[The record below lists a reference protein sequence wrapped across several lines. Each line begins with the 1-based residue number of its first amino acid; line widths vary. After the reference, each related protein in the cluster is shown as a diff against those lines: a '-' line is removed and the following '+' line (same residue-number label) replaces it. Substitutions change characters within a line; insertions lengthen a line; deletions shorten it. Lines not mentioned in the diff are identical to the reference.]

1 MPSAGISFVQ
11 KTLSG
16 SFNVRNPHL
25 KKLLEEKDQ
34 DNDDVWSSITTNK
47 GSVQHLDFL
56 SQHEKD
62 VYKTAFE
69 IDQRWLIDLAA
80 QRTPYV
86 CQSQSLNVFIPA
98 DVHKKDLHQIHFQ
111 AWKKGIKSMYYLR
124 SMSIQRSDV
133 VSNMQQNSDIKID
146 NDNNYEECLS
156 CQ

>member
-1 MPSAGISFVQ
+1 M
-11 KTLSG
+11 
-16 SFNVRNPHL
+16 
-25 KKLLEEKDQ
+25 
-34 DNDDVWSSITTNK
+34 
-47 GSVQHLDFL
+47 

-62 VYKTAFE
+62 VYKSAFE
-69 IDQRWLIDLAA
+69 IDQRWLIDLVA
-80 QRTPYV
+80 QRTPYI

-133 VSNMQQNSDIKID
+133 VSNMGQSTNNISQENT
-146 NDNNYEECLS
+146 NDYEECLS

>member
-1 MPSAGISFVQ
+1 MCIRDS
-11 KTLSG
+11 
-16 SFNVRNPHL
+16 
-25 KKLLEEKDQ
+25 
-34 DNDDVWSSITTNK
+34 
-47 GSVQHLDFL
+47 
-56 SQHEKD
+56 
-62 VYKTAFE
+62 
-69 IDQRWLIDLAA
+69 
-80 QRTPYV
+80 
-86 CQSQSLNVFIPA
+86 IPA

>member
-1 MPSAGISFVQ
+1 MDTDEI
-11 KTLSG
+11 
-16 SFNVRNPHL
+16 
-25 KKLLEEKDQ
+25 
-34 DNDDVWSSITTNK
+34 WSSITTNK

-56 SQHEKD
+56 SDHEKD
-62 VYKTAFE
+62 VFKSAFE
-69 IDQRWLIDLAA
+69 VDQRWLIDLAA
-80 QRTPYV
+80 QRTPYI

-133 VSNMQQNSDIKID
+133 VSNMGQSTNNISQENT
-146 NDNNYEECLS
+146 NDYEECLS

>member
-1 MPSAGISFVQ
+1 M
-11 KTLSG
+11 
-16 SFNVRNPHL
+16 L
-25 KKLLEEKDQ
+25 KEKGK
-34 DNDDVWSSITTNK
+34 DNDEVWSSITTNK

-56 SQHEKD
+56 SDHEKD
-62 VYKTAFE
+62 VFKSAFE
-69 IDQRWLIDLAA
+69 VDQRWLIDLAA
-80 QRTPYV
+80 QRTPYI

-133 VSNMQQNSDIKID
+133 VSNMGQSTNNISQENT
-146 NDNNYEECLS
+146 NDYEECLS

>member
-1 MPSAGISFVQ
+1 MDTDEI
-11 KTLSG
+11 
-16 SFNVRNPHL
+16 
-25 KKLLEEKDQ
+25 
-34 DNDDVWSSITTNK
+34 WSSITTNK

-56 SQHEKD
+56 SDHEKD
-62 VYKTAFE
+62 VFKSAFE
-69 IDQRWLIDLAA
+69 VDQRWLIDLAA
-80 QRTPYV
+80 QRTPYI

-133 VSNMQQNSDIKID
+133 VSNMGQSTNNISQENS
-146 NDNNYEECLS
+146 NDYEECLS

>member
-1 MPSAGISFVQ
+1 MYKRQEI
-11 KTLSG
+11 
-16 SFNVRNPHL
+16 
-25 KKLLEEKDQ
+25 
-34 DNDDVWSSITTNK
+34 WSSITTNK

-56 SQHEKD
+56 SDHEKD
-62 VYKTAFE
+62 VFKSAFE
-69 IDQRWLIDLAA
+69 VDQRWLIDLAA
-80 QRTPYV
+80 QRTPYI

-133 VSNMQQNSDIKID
+133 VSNMGQSTNNISQENT
-146 NDNNYEECLS
+146 NDYEECLS

>member
-1 MPSAGISFVQ
+1 M
-11 KTLSG
+11 
-16 SFNVRNPHL
+16 
-25 KKLLEEKDQ
+25 
-34 DNDDVWSSITTNK
+34 
-47 GSVQHLDFL
+47 
-56 SQHEKD
+56 
-62 VYKTAFE
+62 
-69 IDQRWLIDLAA
+69 IDLAA

>member
-1 MPSAGISFVQ
+1 M
-11 KTLSG
+11 SG

-25 KKLLEEKDQ
+25 KKLLSEKNMDT
-34 DNDDVWSSITTNK
+34 DEIWSSITTNK

-56 SQHEKD
+56 SDHEKD
-62 VYKTAFE
+62 VFKSAFE
-69 IDQRWLIDLAA
+69 VDQRWLIDLAA
-80 QRTPYV
+80 QRTPYI

-133 VSNMQQNSDIKID
+133 VSNMGQSTNNISQENT
-146 NDNNYEECLS
+146 NDYEECLS

>member
-1 MPSAGISFVQ
+1 MQ

-25 KKLLEEKDQ
+25 KKLLSEKNMDT
-34 DNDDVWSSITTNK
+34 DEIWSSITTNK

-56 SQHEKD
+56 SDHEKD
-62 VYKTAFE
+62 VFKSAFE
-69 IDQRWLIDLAA
+69 VDQRWLIDLAA
-80 QRTPYV
+80 QRTPYI

-133 VSNMQQNSDIKID
+133 VSNMGQSTNNISQENS
-146 NDNNYEECLS
+146 NDYEECLS

>member
-1 MPSAGISFVQ
+1 MQ

-25 KKLLEEKDQ
+25 KQLLEEKNKDT
-34 DNDDVWSSITTNK
+34 DDIWSSITTNK
-47 GSVQHLDFL
+47 GSVQHLGFL
-56 SQHEKD
+56 TQHEKD
-62 VYKTAFE
+62 VFKSAFE

-80 QRTPYV
+80 QRTPYI
-86 CQSQSLNVFIPA
+86 CQSQSLNVFIAA

-133 VSNMQQNSDIKID
+133 VSNMGQSTNNISDQENS
-146 NDNNYEECLS
+146 NDYEECLS

>member
-1 MPSAGISFVQ
+1 
-11 KTLSG
+11 LS
-16 SFNVRNPHL
+16 
-25 KKLLEEKDQ
+25 E
-34 DNDDVWSSITTNK
+34 
-47 GSVQHLDFL
+47 
-56 SQHEKD
+56 HEKD
-62 VYKTAFE
+62 VYKSAFE

-80 QRTPYV
+80 QRTPYI

-133 VSNMQQNSDIKID
+133 VSNMGQSTNNISDQENS
-146 NDNNYEECLS
+146 NDYEECLS